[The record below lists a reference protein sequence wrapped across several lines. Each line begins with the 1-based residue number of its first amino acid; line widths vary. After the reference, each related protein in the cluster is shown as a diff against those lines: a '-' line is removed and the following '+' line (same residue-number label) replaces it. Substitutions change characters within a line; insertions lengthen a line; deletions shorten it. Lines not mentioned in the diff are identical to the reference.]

1 MALSADLLQFKSS
14 GVYRLEYDK
23 SQTATIPSDQIRM
36 VVGFSKD
43 GPFNTPVFVSDSGFF
58 TNIYGDI
65 DRTLERKGS
74 YFHRTALAA
83 LERGPILAL
92 NLLRLNNDAASGDK
106 VDYQTFSVSATGM
119 NKSEKQAL
127 YSGFYN
133 KDKFWFPQDLPFLNN
148 IGETNTGIIQMVNLK
163 QSPVTIFARKAQDVK
178 SFDVLAKQWYGSGKV
193 PAFMNDFD
201 YISDYMLDVFI
212 VDGDFTNYSSLSVD
226 PIFGEF
232 FNINGL
238 IKSKLN
244 NFLDSPNVTYLAK
257 YTGSLI
263 PDFIDLNGNNLFI
276 QDLINFDTA
285 KTGVLSAINKEA
297 FDSDTIISGTENG
310 VDLVGHNLENMLNT
324 DSAFTQLD
332 FISYNRG
339 LKQDYLYAESD
350 TSEVG
355 VDVNTSGDISFY
367 LTADGES
374 SASQTPPP
382 VTSGKLPSSL
392 GANVSN
398 YVIKID
404 KDHPD
409 YANLI
414 EDKLSVNVAGQGT
427 GQRAV
432 GSYVLVNSGASYS
445 WAPIVSLTE
454 ASGYLYIG
462 VSIEVVNYAVTKRNS
477 QIWFIYEP
485 TGSNW
490 INTTYDYFVFESGS
504 QTYKDWDSGVIT
516 SGDVVR
522 LASAP
527 STNVYLNM
535 TWALNNSTQTDNAS
549 GAGASTVLSAAS
561 TNYYNIP
568 TVEIKGYS
576 DSALTTQIVLPTY
589 NAVPGNYVNSSAA
602 RQANKFVV
610 ISLIGKLNESLTLA
624 SVSQIGLPGN
634 EVYLNYLAANG
645 NISVGQYLVSSELG
659 PNGESRL
666 TKVIKISKET
676 INSTQVLHVYTD
688 QDILI
693 TAGTTVERY
702 DTIESTVTE
711 YKMFSLAGF
720 TMNPNYHVPNGTED
734 RMNEILNDTIGGGT
748 NLFTG
753 LVDKDLISY
762 RYVVDSF
769 GLGIEPQS
777 KYQLSYLAKSR
788 QNAFAILNAP
798 SMQNFR
804 ESLSPRFT
812 DDTGTLRSRYI
823 AEGGRLDLNPVTTYG
838 LPSIENGSNYSAF
851 YLPYVI
857 IRDRGKN
864 LAVPPAGYV
873 SNNFIDKYTSALPW
887 SIVAGPRRGVIGG
900 RGLIGLE
907 TNLDKTDRDYLEPVG
922 LNPIIFQRG
931 IGIEIHGNK
940 TAQQNIKSALSSIHV
955 REVLIYI
962 QDGIASI
969 LKNYTFE
976 FNTPQTRLEIKSLA
990 DNFMFSVKRDNG
1002 IFDFKNIMDS
1012 SNNTPEVIDANIG
1025 VLDTYVEPVKGLE
1038 ILVHRTTILKTGSI
1052 ATGQFS

>member
-23 SQTATIPSDQIRM
+23 SQTASIPSDQIRL
-36 VVGFSKD
+36 VVGFSKE

-92 NLLRLNNDAASGDK
+92 NLLRLNNDSESGDK
-106 VDYQTFSVSATGM
+106 VQYQTFSVSATGV
-119 NKSEKQAL
+119 NAAEKSAL

-148 IGETNTGIIQMVNLK
+148 IGSTNTGVIQMVNLK
-163 QSPVTIFARKAQDVK
+163 QSPVTIFIRKAQDVK
-178 SFDVLAKQWYGSGKV
+178 AFDVLAKQWYGSGKV
-193 PAFMNDFD
+193 PAFMNEFD
-201 YISDYMLDVFI
+201 YISDFMIDVFI
-212 VDGDFTNYSSLSVD
+212 VDGDFTNYASLAVD
-226 PIFGEF
+226 PIFGAF
-232 FNINGL
+232 FNENGL
-238 IKSKLN
+238 IKSKMD
-244 NFLDSPNVTYLAK
+244 NFLNSPNVTYLAK
-257 YTGSLI
+257 YTGSLV

-285 KTGVLSAINKEA
+285 KTGVLCAVNKEV
-297 FDSDTIISGTENG
+297 FDADVIISGTESG
-310 VDLVGHNLENMLNT
+310 VDLVGHNLENKLNS
-324 DSAFTQLD
+324 DSTFTQLD

-339 LKQDYLYAESD
+339 LKEDYYYEA
-350 TSEVG
+350 SETGEIG
-355 VDVNTSGDISFY
+355 VEVNTAGDISFY
-367 LTADGES
+367 LTSDPNG
-374 SASQTPPP
+374 ASQTPPP
-382 VTSGKLPSSL
+382 VTSGDLPASL
-392 GANVSN
+392 GANIAN
-398 YVIKID
+398 YVIKIN

-409 YANLI
+409 YATLL
-414 EDKLSVNVAGQGT
+414 EDKLSVNVAGVGI
-427 GQRAV
+427 GQRVV
-432 GSYVLVNSGASYS
+432 GSYVMVDNGSTYK
-445 WAPIVSLTE
+445 WAPVVSLTE

-462 VSIEVVNYAVTKRNS
+462 VSVEVAGYAVSIEAS

-485 TGSNW
+485 SGSDW
-490 INTTYDYFVFESGS
+490 VNTTYDYVIYEHGS
-504 QTYKDWDSGVIT
+504 QTYKDWEAGVIT

-535 TWALNNSTQTDNAS
+535 TWALDNNVYTDDTSA
-549 GAGASTVLSAAS
+549 AGASTVLSAGS
-561 TNYYNIP
+561 SNYYNVP
-568 TVEIKGYS
+568 VVEVKGYS
-576 DSALTTQIVLPTY
+576 DSAITTATNLPNYTGSY
-589 NAVPGNYVNSSAA
+589 YVNSAA
-602 RQANKFVV
+602 VTQTNKFPV
-610 ISLIGKLNESLTLA
+610 ISLTGSLNETLTLA
-624 SVSQIGLPGN
+624 AVSQLALPGN
-634 EVYLNYLAANG
+634 EVYLDYTSANG

-666 TKVIKISKET
+666 TKVNKISKET
-676 INSTQVLHVYTD
+676 VSNVTVLHVYTD

-693 TAGTTVERY
+693 TSGSSVERY
-702 DTIESTVTE
+702 DTIESVITE
-711 YKMFSLAGF
+711 YKLFSLAGF
-720 TMNPNYHVPNGTED
+720 TMNANYHVPNGTED
-734 RMNEILNDTIGGGT
+734 RMNEIFNDTIGGGT

-753 LVDKDLISY
+753 LIDKDLISY
-762 RYVVDSF
+762 RYIVDSF

-804 ESLSPRFT
+804 EATNPRFT
-812 DDTGTLRSRYI
+812 DDTGTLRTRYI
-823 AEGGRLDLNPVTTYG
+823 AEGGRLDLNPTSTYG
-838 LPSIENGSNYSAF
+838 LPSIANGSNYSAF
-851 YLPYVI
+851 YSPYLI

-873 SNNFIDKYTSALPW
+873 SNNFIDKYTNALPW
-887 SIVAGPRRGVIGG
+887 SIVAGPRRGVVGG

-907 TNLDKTDRDYLEPVG
+907 VNFDKNDRDYLEPFG

-940 TAQQNIKSALSSIHV
+940 TAQQNIKSALSSVHV

-990 DNFMFSVKRDNG
+990 DNFMFGVKRDNG
-1002 IFDFKNIMDS
+1002 IYDFKNVMDT